1 MSDLDLDATPFPEPA
16 PDEEAWEA
24 YLVFALEHLGA
35 DGSTGLT
42 NKELAV
48 VERAL
53 GAQLPFEVGML
64 LVMGVPDDDG
74 WRDWRHEPVEQLRE
88 WAAYIRDGVVFDV
101 RENEFWSPSFGPRP
115 SDVDERCEVAGA
127 AVDELSPLFP
137 LYRHR
142 AVPVAAPDGFA
153 SSSGNPILS
162 VVQTD
167 VVQYAPDLA
176 AWLHRD
182 FRVPLPTWEHEGER
196 RFPFWSELTHP

>member
-74 WRDWRHEPVEQLRE
+74 WRDWRDDPAEQLHE
-88 WAAYIRDGVVFDV
+88 WATHVRDGVVFDV
-101 RENEFWSPSFGPRP
+101 RENDFWSPSFGPRP
-115 SDVDERCEVAGA
+115 AELDKRCEVAGD
-127 AVDELSPLFP
+127 AVDQLPPLFP

-142 AVPVAAPDGFA
+142 AVPTVAPDGFE
-153 SSSGNPILS
+153 SSSGNPVLS
-162 VVQTD
+162 VVGTD
-167 VVQYAPDLA
+167 VIQYAPDLA

-182 FRVPLPTWEHEGER
+182 FRVPLPTWEQVGDR
-196 RFPFWSELTHP
+196 RFSFWSELTHR